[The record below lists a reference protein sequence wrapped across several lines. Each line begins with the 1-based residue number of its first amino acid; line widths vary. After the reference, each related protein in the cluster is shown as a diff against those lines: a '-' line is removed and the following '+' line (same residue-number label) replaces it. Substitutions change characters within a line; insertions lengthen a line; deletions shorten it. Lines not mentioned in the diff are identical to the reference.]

1 MSTLTAPCSTPATGS
16 TASSGRF
23 RTEKSKQTNARPT
36 VAKLTQPK
44 PAEVS
49 PRSHAGSART
59 HAAHTCAPHCSAYLA
74 EDALAFG
81 GRAGE
86 ETQDLT
92 RQVQQC
98 SSQQIIRI
106 ATADRIGSTAEV
118 SDGLRAYS
126 AIWWYSPRLEIRAEH
141 TRTMPCRSSTP
152 PPLNPRCR
160 LPKRRRTRKS
170 R

>member
-1 MSTLTAPCSTPATGS
+1 LSTLTAPCSTPATGS

-49 PRSHAGSART
+49 PRMHART
-59 HAAHTCAPHCSAYLA
+59 QCTRVRAGAPHCSAYLA